1 MTFNERMRSPL
12 WIFIIY
18 MIVSCAVVMI
28 FRFVFPGSAV
38 PVLIFSHDWRLIQG
52 ALELFNLFPAL
63 VFSTLVIPFG
73 MVSFEEDYP
82 SFSQVFFKR
91 FISSVLIAVFAAV
104 VYGAI
109 FFFAYPMVKNYEGNL
124 RYKGDMYHL
133 AKENAHLKCKTGD
146 WVEASQFLAVC
157 DQVWKNSPELTDI
170 RTEIELNLYQLYLA
184 EIEGKIKARA
194 ELSREWRGAEIRTLS
209 GGGQQPLD
217 AVKALAMST
226 AAFSERRYFDA
237 HWLAVLAGRLA
248 PEGSPESVTA
258 ARLASDAWNQIESQ
272 SPSAREDRMHSLYQ
286 LKLSGY
292 QAMNNSDW
300 IAAYYI
306 FLELLNLTP
315 DDPDAKNFLAACE
328 NGLKDYTFFID
339 EMQVSLGGI
348 LTGALFSLPTQNG
361 RAVMRFS
368 NLSTSADYAY
378 GMGLEYME
386 FDVFSRPYVSIRAP
400 YAKLLPVTAGG
411 KDRIMVITH
420 ALNRYNKNIS
430 WESEM
435 LLGNNKISVIMLDI
449 SFEEFLLLSTVRRG
463 LTTLQVDE
471 LFNASQK
478 LGSLGYVSQIFEA
491 EILNR
496 ISSTVFFLPM
506 AIFVIVIGWRYR
518 TKKRPRYFFFL
529 LLPVLPIVFSGFV
542 FFYRNLLNTVGIWLV
557 ISLGFAAALTIII
570 VSLAVILF
578 ISLITLAAQHG

>member
-1 MTFNERMRSPL
+1 MTINERMRSPL

-18 MIVSCAVVMI
+18 MIVSCALIMI
-28 FRFVFPGSAV
+28 FRFAFPGSAA
-38 PVLIFSHDWRLIQG
+38 PVLIFSRDWRLIQG

-63 VFSTLVIPFG
+63 VFSALVVPFG
-73 MVSFEEDYP
+73 IVSMEEDLP
-82 SFSQVFFKR
+82 SFSQVFFR
-91 FISSVLIAVFAAV
+91 RLISSVLIAIFAAI

-133 AKENAHLKCKTGD
+133 AKENARLHCKSGE

-157 DQVWKNSPELTDI
+157 DQVWEQSPELTDV

-184 EIEGKIKARA
+184 EIEGKEKARA
-194 ELSREWRGAEIRTLS
+194 YLAREWRGAEIKTLS
-209 GGGQQPLD
+209 GTQQPLD
-217 AVKALAMST
+217 AVSALAMSKT
-226 AAFSERRYFDA
+226 AYSERRYFDA
-237 HWLAVLAGRLA
+237 HWLAILAGRIA
-248 PEGSPESVTA
+248 IEGSPEAVTA

-272 SPSAREDRMHSLYQ
+272 SPSFREDHMHSLYQ

-306 FLELLNLTP
+306 FLELLNSTP

-339 EMQVSLGGI
+339 EMQVSLGEI

-386 FDVFSRPYVSIRAP
+386 FDALSRPYMSIKAP
-400 YAKLLPVTAGG
+400 YAKLLPVNAGG

-430 WESEM
+430 WESEW
-435 LLGNNKISVIMLDI
+435 LLGNKKISVIMLDI
-449 SFEEFLLLSTVRRG
+449 SFEDFLLLSTVRRG

-471 LFNASQK
+471 LFTASK
-478 LGSLGYVSQIFEA
+478 ELGALGYVSQIFEA

-506 AIFVIVIGWRYR
+506 AVFVIVIGWRYR

-529 LLPVLPIVFSGFV
+529 LLPVLPVVFNGLV

-557 ISLGFAAALTIII
+557 ISLGFAAALSIFI
-570 VSLAVILF
+570 VALTVILF
-578 ISLITLAAQHG
+578 ISLIVLAAQHS

>member
-1 MTFNERMRSPL
+1 MTIEEKMRSPL
-12 WIFIIY
+12 WIFVVY
-18 MIVSCAVVMI
+18 MLASGSVIMI
-28 FRFVFPGSAV
+28 WRFILPGSPV
-38 PVLIFSHDWRLIQG
+38 PVLIFSHDWRLIKG

-63 VFSTLVIPFG
+63 VFSSLVIPFG
-73 MVSFEEDYP
+73 IVSFEEDHP

-91 FISSVLIAVFAAV
+91 LVSSVIIAIFAAV
-104 VYGAI
+104 VYAAI

-124 RYKGDMYHL
+124 IFKGDMYHL
-133 AKENAHLKCKTGD
+133 AKENARLKSKEGN

-157 DQVWKNSPELTDI
+157 DQVWENSPELNDI
-170 RTEIELNLYQLYLA
+170 RTEIELNLYQMYLA
-184 EIEGKIKARA
+184 EIEGKEKARA
-194 ELSREWRGAEIRTLS
+194 GLAKEWRGAELKPLS
-209 GGGQQPLD
+209 GAQQPLT
-217 AVKALAMST
+217 AVSALSLCRT
-226 AAFSERRYFDA
+226 AYAERRYFDS

-248 PEGSPESVTA
+248 VDGSPEAATA
-258 ARLASDAWNQIESQ
+258 ARLASDSWNKIETQ
-272 SPSAREDRMHSLYQ
+272 SPSALEDKMHSLYQ

-292 QAMNNSDW
+292 QAMNNSEW

-306 FLELLNLTP
+306 FLELLNATP
-315 DDPDAKNFLAACE
+315 DDPDAKKFLAACE

-339 EMQVSLGGI
+339 EIQVSVGEI

-361 RAVMRFS
+361 RAVLRFS
-368 NLSTSADYAY
+368 NLSTSNDFAY

-386 FDVFSRPYVSIRAP
+386 FDVFSRPYISVRAP
-400 YAKLLPVTAGG
+400 YAKLLPVVVNG
-411 KDRIMVITH
+411 KDKIMVITQ
-420 ALNRYNKNIS
+420 ALNRYDKNIS
-430 WESEM
+430 WQSEW
-435 LLGNNKISVIMLDI
+435 LIGNSKNPVIILDI

-463 LTTLQVDE
+463 LSTLQVDE
-471 LFNASQK
+471 LFTASKK
-478 LGSLGYVSQIFEA
+478 LGALGYVSQVFEA

-506 AIFVIVIGWRYR
+506 AVFVIIIGWRYR

-529 LLPVLPIVFSGFV
+529 LLPVLPIVFNGLV

-578 ISLITLAAQHG
+578 ISLISLAAQHG

>member
-1 MTFNERMRSPL
+1 MTINEKIRSPL
-12 WIFIIY
+12 WIFIFY
-18 MIVSCAVVMI
+18 MIVSGAVIMI
-28 FRFVFPGSAV
+28 FRFVFPGSPA
-38 PVLIFSHDWRLIQG
+38 PVLIYSRDWRLIHG

-63 VFSTLVIPFG
+63 VFSALVIPFG
-73 MVSFEEDYP
+73 IVSFEEEYP

-91 FISSVLIAVFAAV
+91 LVSSVLIAIFAAV

-133 AKENAHLKCKTGD
+133 AKENARINCKAGK
-146 WVEASQFLAVC
+146 WVEASQFLAIC
-157 DQVWKNSPELTDI
+157 DRVWENSPELTDV
-170 RTEIELNLYQLYLA
+170 RTEIELNLYQKYLA
-184 EIEGKIKARA
+184 EIEGKEKARA
-194 ELSREWRGAEIRTLS
+194 ELSREWRGAEIKTLS
-209 GGGQQPLD
+209 GGQQPLD
-217 AVKALAMST
+217 AVNALAMSNT
-226 AAFSERRYFDA
+226 AFSEKRYFDA

-248 PEGSPESVTA
+248 VEGSPEAVTA
-258 ARLASDAWNQIESQ
+258 ARLASNAWNQIESQ
-272 SPSAREDRMHSLYQ
+272 SPSVREDRMHSLYQ

-292 QAMNNSDW
+292 QAMNNSEW

-339 EMQVSLGGI
+339 EMHVSLGEI

-378 GMGLEYME
+378 GIGLEYME
-386 FDVFSRPYVSIRAP
+386 FDVFSRPYLSIRAP

-420 ALNRYNKNIS
+420 ALNRYDKDIS
-430 WESEM
+430 WEGEW

-449 SFEEFLLLSTVRRG
+449 SFEDFLLLSTVRRG

-471 LFNASQK
+471 LFTASKK
-478 LGSLGYVSQIFEA
+478 LGVLGYVSQIFEA

-529 LLPVLPIVFSGFV
+529 LLPVLPVVFNGVV

-570 VSLAVILF
+570 TSLAVILF